1 MSTQQATR
9 TPSARRGLL
18 ARPLDALVFLIPLM
32 LFYELASSRQHGQV
46 VASVLLRQFV
56 HYFGDVGLW
65 APSLVVVAI
74 LLATH
79 IASREPW
86 EIHLRQVGFMYV
98 EAVVT
103 AAPLLFLNFLTPRLL
118 LAAGSSSSINRM
130 ALGVGAGV
138 YEELVFRL
146 ILISLILF
154 VFADLLRLK
163 TSYVALA
170 ALLISSVTFSAHHH
184 RPIGPE
190 EFDLTRFVFRAGAGL
205 YLGIIFW
212 FRGYGP
218 AAGCH
223 AAYNVAL
230 VSLSSAGGPVSG

>member
-1 MSTQQATR
+1 MANKSEAR
-9 TPSARRGLL
+9 TPPARRGIL

-32 LFYELASSRQHGQV
+32 LFYELGASREQGQV

-79 IASREPW
+79 LASREPW

-98 EAVVT
+98 EAIVMAV
-103 AAPLLFLNFLTPRLL
+103 PLLILNFLTPRVL
-118 LAAGSSSSINRM
+118 LAAGYPSAVNRM

-146 ILISLILF
+146 ILISLMIFIF
-154 VFADLLRLK
+154 VDLLRIK
-163 TSYVALA
+163 TGYVAVA
-170 ALLISSVTFSAHHH
+170 ALVVSSLAFSAHHH

-190 EFDLTRFVFRAGAGL
+190 EFDLTRFIFRAGAGL
-205 YLGIIFW
+205 YLGVIFW

-230 VSLSSAGGPVSG
+230 VSLSATSDRI